1 MSTKEH
7 VDFVLDIETLGTKPG
22 AVILEI
28 GAWCGGA
35 GLTLKIDPD
44 SHCGKVELDTLQWW
58 ANVPDMAARHN
69 AFTTSVKRYELKDA
83 LLRLN
88 EFIAQHNPNYFWGCS
103 PDFDYKHLE
112 HWCNLYDIE
121 IPWKYHQLRDVRTI
135 RDLLTEEK
143 LETLK
148 KRACCIGESL
158 HMAGADARYEWLIVR
173 EVRRQFDILK
183 GVAK

>member
-1 MSTKEH
+1 MADKKP

-28 GAWCGGA
+28 GACCNGA

-69 AFTTSVKRYELKDA
+69 AFTTSVTRYALKDA
-83 LLRLN
+83 LLQLN
-88 EFIAQHNPNYFWGCS
+88 EFIAKHNPDYFWGCS
-103 PDFDYKHLE
+103 PDFDYRHLKHWYE
-112 HWCNLYDIE
+112 LYQVE

-148 KRACCIGESL
+148 KRACYFDNSL
-158 HMAGADARYEWLIVR
+158 HMAGVDARYEQLIVE
-173 EVRRQFDILK
+173 EVRHQFDILK